1 MYTDLLKDKN
11 LFWKDNRFAISNNDE
26 IQDKILLSC
35 HDSKTESVAQHVKTC
50 DSCQRVRQDNQKPKG
65 LYQPLQ
71 ISEKP
76 WSTEMD
82 LIVAL
87 PPTRDGNTA
96 VAVFV
101 DKLTR

>member
-11 LFWKDNRFAISNNDE
+11 LFWKDNQLAISNNDE

-35 HDSKTESVAQHVKTC
+35 HDSKFAGHIGRDKTFEMVSRQFWWPHLTKSLAQHVKTC

-65 LYQPLQ
+65 LYKPLQ

-76 WSTEMD
+76 WSTVT
-82 LIVAL
+82 IA
-87 PPTRDGNTA
+87 
-96 VAVFV
+96 
-101 DKLTR
+101 